1 MEINIARD
9 RGGNQMVDPEAG
21 GPARSDVGGTDRQ
34 GRQSDAG
41 PLAAGQPGRVHG
53 ARRLGGAF
61 DPPHNAH
68 VALAQAALAQLQLDE
83 LRVLPTGNAWHKARG
98 LSPAEHRLAMARLA
112 FAGVP
117 GVVVDDR
124 ELRREH
130 PQDTLVLVLGAD
142 QADTFDQW
150 RESAEIARLAIIS
163 IAGRPRAAEPAG
175 TVNAARVPGGRWV
188 AITLP
193 PLPVSATDIRERRA
207 AGHGIDHL
215 VPAPVAR
222 YIDRHH
228 LYLPA

>member
-1 MEINIARD
+1 MSA
-9 RGGNQMVDPEAG
+9 
-21 GPARSDVGGTDRQ
+21 
-34 GRQSDAG
+34 
-41 PLAAGQPGRVHG
+41 
-53 ARRLGGAF
+53 ARRLGLFGGAF

-124 ELRREH
+124 ELRREGPTYTVDTLRELRREH

-175 TVNAARVPGGRWV
+175 TVNADRVPGGRWV

>member
-1 MEINIARD
+1 MSA
-9 RGGNQMVDPEAG
+9 
-21 GPARSDVGGTDRQ
+21 
-34 GRQSDAG
+34 
-41 PLAAGQPGRVHG
+41 
-53 ARRLGGAF
+53 ARRLGLFGGAF

-117 GVVVDDR
+117 GVVVDDRELRREGPTYTVDTLR